1 MFFLE
6 PFLVACEEPREG
18 LWPGQRASHK
28 NYLIPGT
35 SCEEGKTSCF
45 AWLVPALSIFDL
57 INFQSLINLNFIG
70 GYFIDT

>member
-1 MFFLE
+1 M
-6 PFLVACEEPREG
+6 RDSG
-18 LWPGQRASHK
+18 LGSAPHLPDSHK

-45 AWLVPALSIFDL
+45 ARLVPALSIFDL